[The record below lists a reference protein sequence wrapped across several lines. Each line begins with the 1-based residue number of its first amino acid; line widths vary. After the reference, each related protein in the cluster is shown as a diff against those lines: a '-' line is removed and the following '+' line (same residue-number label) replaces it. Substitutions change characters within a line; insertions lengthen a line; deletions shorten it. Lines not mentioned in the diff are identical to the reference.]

1 MTKPSKG
8 RGAVSNAEGRFET
21 RHVSAVYDGW
31 TREDGE
37 DDDALAI
44 ETVLRPDPSKS
55 ILIGNDSPDIPFE
68 VSINPYKGCEHG
80 CIYCYARP
88 SHGYLNL
95 SAGLDFE
102 SRIFFKPDAAS
113 LLDAALRAPAYR
125 CKTIAI
131 GANTDPYQPAE
142 RELKVTRG
150 LLEVAQRFNQPV
162 SMITKGA
169 LVERD
174 IDLLAPMAQRRL
186 ASVAVSVTT
195 LDNGVK
201 RTLEPRA
208 ASPAARLRTIERLSA
223 AGIPVTVLVAPVIPA
238 VTDHEL
244 ETILERA
251 ADAGARHAGYI
262 LLRLPYEVKDLFRE
276 WLDVHLP
283 LRKKHVMSIV
293 QQCRGGKDYTARF
306 GERMTGT
313 GPFAKLL
320 QTRFRAACR
329 RYGLDRSRGESGGSA
344 LDTSRFQ
351 VPPAPGDQL
360 GLFG

>member
-1 MTKPSKG
+1 MDKVIKG
-8 RGAVSNAEGRFET
+8 RGAASNSEGRFET
-21 RHVSAVYDGW
+21 RRVCATDDGW
-31 TREDGE
+31 YRDDED
-37 DDDALAI
+37 AVAV
-44 ETVLRPDPSKS
+44 ETVLSADPSKS
-55 ILIGNDSPDIPFE
+55 ILVTNGSPDIPFE

-102 SRIFFKPDAAS
+102 SRIFYKPHAGE
-113 LLDAALRAPAYR
+113 LLDKALRAPGYQCR
-125 CKTIAI
+125 PIAI

-142 RELKVTRG
+142 RQLKVTRG
-150 LLEVAQRFNQPV
+150 LLEVARRFSQPV
-162 SMITKGA
+162 SIITKGA

-174 IDLLAPMAQRRL
+174 VDILADMAKDNL

-195 LDNGVK
+195 LQDNIK

-208 ASPAARLRTIERLSA
+208 ASPAARLRAIESLSS
-223 AGIPVTVLVAPVIPA
+223 AGIPVSVMVAPVIP
-238 VTDHEL
+238 VITDHEL
-244 ETILERA
+244 EQILERCA
-251 ADAGARHAGYI
+251 NAGARHAGYI

-276 WLDVHLP
+276 WLENHEP
-283 LRKKHVMSIV
+283 LKAKHVMSII
-293 QQCRGGKDYTARF
+293 QQCRGGKDYRARF
-306 GERMTGT
+306 GERMAGT

-320 QTRFRAACR
+320 GVRFRAACR
-329 RYGLDRSRGESGGSA
+329 RYGLVRSRGESGGSA
-344 LDTSRFQ
+344 LDTTQFR